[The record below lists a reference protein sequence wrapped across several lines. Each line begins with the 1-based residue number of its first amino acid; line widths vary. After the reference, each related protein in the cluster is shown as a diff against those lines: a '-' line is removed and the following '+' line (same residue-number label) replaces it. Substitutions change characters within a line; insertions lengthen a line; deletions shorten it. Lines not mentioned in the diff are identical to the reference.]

1 LAALKLDRCSWL
13 SWRVVSQQNG
23 ALGFVPSV
31 HEEHSTIGQTYSSMD
46 IPLGV
51 ILYILVWFFHAM
63 IGMKHF
69 FSRGCVVNVIL
80 PLKKNNLTV
89 DWKVLNK
96 QYFNCNLKHI
106 FNFDWLGVIFEW
118 VDV

>member
-1 LAALKLDRCSWL
+1 MDPCSWL

-31 HEEHSTIGQTYSSMD
+31 HEEHSTIGQTYISMD

-51 ILYILVWFFHAM
+51 IFIYTSLILSCYDWDEAFFPC
-63 IGMKHF
+63 
-69 FSRGCVVNVIL
+69 GCVANFIL

-89 DWKVLNK
+89 NWKVYTLV
-96 QYFNCNLKHI
+96 Q
-106 FNFDWLGVIFEW
+106 
-118 VDV
+118 